1 MSNKM
6 HFLSGVFKCHCGG
19 QKEEKKKSC
28 IMAITTSVKD
38 NDGQQLCALRWSS
51 HRLSPS
57 QMFRVF
63 FFLLF
68 QESAQT
74 NEQKNQY
81 IP

>member
-1 MSNKM
+1 
-6 HFLSGVFKCHCGG
+6 
-19 QKEEKKKSC
+19 
-28 IMAITTSVKD
+28 MAITTSVKD

-63 FFLLF
+63 FSLLF